1 MDKTKKE
8 NRIKVNINKFYQFT
22 IFKKLQEPEI
32 KIKNKVR
39 SNSLISAI
47 KKRKKDIEKIIDN
60 TKFQN
65 NDELIKFEDN
75 LKKNKYHLIK
85 SRNIF
90 PIMKDERNNFH
101 LSQNEFSLQK
111 KKINYF
117 KSFSIGKKSNKSLN
131 QTNISLKTNLNT
143 TTEKTST
150 INNIDDTSNVFV
162 TNNKDNSNE
171 KTKITTHFKAFE
183 KNIPLNNKNIHS
195 YKSRNIR
202 LNYNNIN
209 YLQYNNQHNPKKI
222 FDFNSIDL
230 TKSNQNL
237 SNFNTLQNLDGSNL
251 SNITD
256 SFLKRRKSIDRTIL
270 EIEKKNCNT
279 HLKLKELIKDWHFF
293 PVVTN
298 SFKND
303 ISDIIDKTIEIKRN
317 GRYELRKLHQNE
329 MNKKIYQHYW
339 DYIKNNNNYQ
349 IFREKQQQEIKKLNL
364 KIRDDFLKAEK
375 LKINIKYKY
384 NFSPSLINKNIRKI
398 KYE

>member
-171 KTKITTHFKAFE
+171 QTKITTHFKAFE

-329 MNKKIYQHYW
+329 MYKKIYQHYW

-349 IFREKQQQEIKKLNL
+349 IFREKQQEEIKKLNL

>member
-65 NDELIKFEDN
+65 NDELIKFEDY

-171 KTKITTHFKAFE
+171 QTKITTHFKAFE

-329 MNKKIYQHYW
+329 MYKKIYQHYW

-349 IFREKQQQEIKKLNL
+349 IFREKQQQEIEKLNL

>member
-65 NDELIKFEDN
+65 NDELIKFEDY

-171 KTKITTHFKAFE
+171 QTKITTHFKAFE

-329 MNKKIYQHYW
+329 MYKKIYQHYW

-375 LKINIKYKY
+375 LKINLKYKY

>member
-65 NDELIKFEDN
+65 NDELIKFEDY

-171 KTKITTHFKAFE
+171 QTKITTHFKAFE

-237 SNFNTLQNLDGSNL
+237 SNFNTLQNLDGRNL

-329 MNKKIYQHYW
+329 MYKKIYQHYW

>member
-75 LKKNKYHLIK
+75 LKKNKNHLIK

-171 KTKITTHFKAFE
+171 QTKITTHFKAFE

-329 MNKKIYQHYW
+329 MYKKIYQHYW

>member
-171 KTKITTHFKAFE
+171 QTKITTHFKAFE

-329 MNKKIYQHYW
+329 MYKKIYQHYW

>member
-171 KTKITTHFKAFE
+171 QTKITTHFKAFE

-329 MNKKIYQHYW
+329 MYKKIYQHYW

-364 KIRDDFLKAEK
+364 KIRDDFLRAEK

>member
-329 MNKKIYQHYW
+329 MYKKIYQHYW

>member
-150 INNIDDTSNVFV
+150 INDIDDTSNVFV

-171 KTKITTHFKAFE
+171 QTKITTHFKAFE

-329 MNKKIYQHYW
+329 MYKKIYQHYW

>member
-75 LKKNKYHLIK
+75 LKKNKYHLKK

-131 QTNISLKTNLNT
+131 QTNISFKTCLS
-143 TTEKTST
+143 ST
-150 INNIDDTSNVFV
+150 RERTYIINNYEDNSNVFV
-162 TNNKDNSNE
+162 TNHREYSNE
-171 KTKITTHFKAFE
+171 ITTPFKTFE
-183 KNIPLNNKNIHS
+183 KNFHS
-195 YKSRNIR
+195 NKSRNIR
-202 LNYNNIN
+202 LCIGNNSL
-209 YLQYNNQHNPKKI
+209 YKSTSPKKLI
-222 FDFNSIDL
+222 DFNSIDIN
-230 TKSNQNL
+230 KSNQNQ
-237 SNFNTLQNLDGSNL
+237 SNQTLDGNNL
-251 SNITD
+251 MNITEN
-256 SFLKRRKSIDRTIL
+256 FLKRRKSINKRLI
-270 EIEKKNCNT
+270 EIEKK
-279 HLKLKELIKDWHFF
+279 K
-293 PVVTN
+293 
-298 SFKND
+298 
-303 ISDIIDKTIEIKRN
+303 
-317 GRYELRKLHQNE
+317 
-329 MNKKIYQHYW
+329 
-339 DYIKNNNNYQ
+339 
-349 IFREKQQQEIKKLNL
+349 
-364 KIRDDFLKAEK
+364 
-375 LKINIKYKY
+375 
-384 NFSPSLINKNIRKI
+384 
-398 KYE
+398 